1 MDATFWATVALVLF
15 FALIV
20 WLKVPGK
27 MSSALDDR
35 AEGIRNELDEAR
47 RLREEA
53 QALLAEY
60 QRKHR
65 EAEEEAEG
73 IVAEARREA
82 ELLTKQTEEAL
93 NELVERRTALAE
105 TKISLAENQAM
116 AEVRAMA
123 ADVAIAAATEIL
135 SKKVSGKVA
144 DKLIAD
150 SIDDVSTR
158 LN

>member
-15 FALIV
+15 FALVV

-73 IVAEARREA
+73 IVSDARREA
-82 ELLTKQTEEAL
+82 EILTKQTEEAL
-93 NELVERRTALAE
+93 NDLVERRTALAE
-105 TKISLAENQAM
+105 TKIAMAESQAM
-116 AEVRAMA
+116 AEVKALA

-135 SKKVSGKVA
+135 SKKVTGKVA

-150 SIDDVSTR
+150 SIQDVSTR